1 MSCKKSPIATV
12 LAPLAQVS
20 LAQRRVTVSVP
31 ATVANLGP
39 GLEVVG
45 MAAGSK
51 KRTFSWFVREDLDS
65 NTWPAGVFFFLSLR
79 TIALPQRA
87 L

>member
-1 MSCKKSPIATV
+1 MVPPQSTNFHK
-12 LAPLAQVS
+12 VS

-45 MAAGSK
+45 MAGNSGHELLL
-51 KRTFSWFVREDLDS
+51 SL
-65 NTWPAGVFFFLSLR
+65 FLSDSF
-79 TIALPQRA
+79 
-87 L
+87 

>member
-1 MSCKKSPIATV
+1 MNGRV
-12 LAPLAQVS
+12 LLKLLEVS

-45 MAAGSK
+45 MARGPEA
-51 KRTFSWFVREDLDS
+51 FD
-65 NTWPAGVFFFLSLR
+65 AFLW
-79 TIALPQRA
+79 
-87 L
+87 